1 MPPKPL
7 EPLAKKLMKGV
18 IALELL
24 GVFGAYALFHKM
36 NNSQDFRSTMNRRLP
51 SVLEASL
58 QIMSGSENE
67 FLLCF
72 LPVYYQSN
80 EWAGVYGIRER
91 DHEAWAAKQD

>member
-51 SVLEASL
+51 SVLE
-58 QIMSGSENE
+58 
-67 FLLCF
+67 
-72 LPVYYQSN
+72 VYYQSN